1 MSAIATHISVEPGS
15 EAFPLL
21 TPAQIE
27 RLRPHGKL
35 RHVEAGE
42 VLFEPGDSNV
52 PVYVVLSGGLEIL
65 QPCPKNGR
73 TLVRHVL
80 GSIDWRNGRHL
91 RPALRCCA
99 DRSSP
104 QANFC
109 RSRPVSSAPSSPKMR
124 SWAIF

>member
-1 MSAIATHISVEPGS
+1 MSAVATHISVEPGS

-52 PVYVVLSGGLEIL
+52 PVYVVLSGSLEIL
-65 QPCPKNGR
+65 QPCPKG
-73 TLVRHVL
+73 V
-80 GSIDWRNGRHL
+80 
-91 RPALRCCA
+91 
-99 DRSSP
+99 
-104 QANFC
+104 
-109 RSRPVSSAPSSPKMR
+109 
-124 SWAIF
+124 

>member
-27 RLRPHGKL
+27 RLRPLGKL

-42 VLFEPGDSNV
+42 VLFEPEDSNV

-65 QPCPKNGR
+65 QPWPKDGR
-73 TLVRHVL
+73 TLVRHVP
-80 GSIDWRNGRHL
+80 GSITGEFAVISGQRALL
-91 RPALRCCA
+91 RGQVIASGEFLQIASGEFRALVA
-99 DRSSP
+99 KDA
-104 QANFC
+104 QLGD
-109 RSRPVSSAPSSPKMR
+109 
-124 SWAIF
+124 I